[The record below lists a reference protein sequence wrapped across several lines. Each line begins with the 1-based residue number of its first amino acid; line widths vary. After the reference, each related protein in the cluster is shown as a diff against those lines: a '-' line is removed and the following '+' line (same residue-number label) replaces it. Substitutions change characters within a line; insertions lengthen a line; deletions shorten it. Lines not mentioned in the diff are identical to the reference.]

1 MRIRFRSALAM
12 IVGLLA
18 TAATI
23 VAVES
28 PASAGRDSVLAY
40 PPQVRGHNVTVTFA
54 NTTPNPKLCT
64 IEALPVPRQPRQGDP
79 TFDQNPD
86 DSFEAGVGRTTRNLV
101 LDRGRYNIY
110 WVCTGYESLDDEYL
124 GRGWTVWGTRP
135 PVPISS
141 YGQSFKRQY
150 TSDPLPVTV
159 TAPNCFLGGIC

>member
-1 MRIRFRSALAM
+1 M
-12 IVGLLA
+12 
-18 TAATI
+18 
-23 VAVES
+23 
-28 PASAGRDSVLAY
+28 
-40 PPQVRGHNVTVTFA
+40 TVTFA

-124 GRGWTVWGTRP
+124 GRGWTVRGTRP

-150 TSDPLPVTV
+150 TSDPLPVTM
-159 TAPNCFLGGIC
+159 TAPNCFLGGYLLTDRPPEEA